1 MKRHSTKRFLCY
13 QFIILGGF
21 FILTLLNEVIDMP
34 HYILGDPPTSSL
46 HRIGEMSIEIFF
58 ALLVF
63 GLEILFIQKLRREI
77 RILEGLLPICA
88 NCKKVRDLDQW
99 QSIEKYISTHSLA
112 NFTHSICP
120 DCFGQLY
127 PEYSNKYQQQLAAE
141 KSKDQTAGYEGRPIP
156 SKAKRSI

>member
-1 MKRHSTKRFLCY
+1 MKKHSTKRFLCY

-21 FILTLLNEVIDMP
+21 FVLTLLNEVIDMP
-34 HYILGDPPTSSL
+34 HYILGDPATSSL
-46 HRIGEMSIEIFF
+46 HRIGEMSVEIVF

-127 PEYSNKYQQQLAAE
+127 PEYSSKYQKQLAAE
-141 KSKDQTAGYEGRPIP
+141 KSKGQAAEYEGRPITG
-156 SKAKRSI
+156 KAKGSI

>member
-1 MKRHSTKRFLCY
+1 
-13 QFIILGGF
+13 
-21 FILTLLNEVIDMP
+21 LTLLNEVIDMP
-34 HYILGDPPTSSL
+34 HYILSDPPTSSL

-99 QSIEKYISTHSLA
+99 QSIEKYISAHSLA

-120 DCFGQLY
+120 DCFQQLY
-127 PEYSNKYQQQLAAE
+127 PEYSSKYQTESSKLNKEDKTTGVQGPPIIA
-141 KSKDQTAGYEGRPIP
+141 KSR
-156 SKAKRSI
+156 RSL